1 MVICATSLENKG
13 KKMDDLNL
21 LFNIQLLNRWAISS
35 SQVNTRI
42 AKLKKLKLEILR
54 RREDI
59 KLAIYNDFKK
69 PYAESELT
77 EIHPVLDEINFAIK
91 NLKKWMKPK
100 RVSTPITLI
109 GSRSF
114 LTYEAKGVVL
124 ILAPWNYPFSLLLNP
139 MVAAI
144 ASGNCIMARPS
155 EKTPHTSLILKEIID
170 SQFHPNEVV
179 VVLGEIEVAEKLL
192 ELPFDHIFFTGS
204 TSVGKKV
211 MAAAAKNLTSV
222 TLELGGKSPV
232 IIDHEVDLELTVSRI
247 VWGKFINCGQTCVAP
262 DYVYIPEN
270 LKSQFLSL
278 LTKQIK
284 KNYGETSLDR
294 LKNTDFAR
302 IIDSGSFKRLN
313 EMIKSENNIINDNSF
328 ADQNYLP
335 PTIFEVTQD
344 SPIMKEEIFG
354 PILPVLTYQNIEE
367 VLETIRNGPKPLA
380 LYIFSKRKSFIKNIL
395 AKTTSGGAVVNH
407 VVLHLA
413 NPHLPFGGVGTSGL
427 GSYHG
432 HFGFKTFSHEKSLLI
447 QGRWSLI
454 GYYFPPYTSVLSKIA
469 FRLLRFFE

>member
-1 MVICATSLENKG
+1 MVICATSLENRG
-13 KKMDDLNL
+13 KNMDDLNL
-21 LFNIQLLNRWAISS
+21 LFNNQLLNRWTVSS
-35 SQVNTRI
+35 SQVNIRI
-42 AKLKKLKLEILR
+42 DKLKKLKSEILR
-54 RREDI
+54 RREEI
-59 KLAIYNDFKK
+59 KLAIFNDFKK

-109 GSRSF
+109 GSRSL

-124 ILAPWNYPFSLLLNP
+124 ILAPWNYPFSLLMNP
-139 MVAAI
+139 MIAAI
-144 ASGNCIMARPS
+144 ASGNCVMARPS
-155 EKTPHTSLILKEIID
+155 EKTPNTSLILKEIID

-204 TSVGKKV
+204 TSIGKKV

-232 IIDHEVDLELTVSRI
+232 IIDHDVDLELTVSRLA
-247 VWGKFINCGQTCVAP
+247 WGKFINCGQTCVAP

-270 LKSQFLSL
+270 LKTQFLSL

-313 EMIKSENNIINDNSF
+313 EMIKSENNLITDISF

-335 PTIFEVTQD
+335 PTVFEATQD

-354 PILPVLTYQNIEE
+354 PILPVLTYQNINE
-367 VLETIRNGPKPLA
+367 VIETIRKGPKPLA

-413 NPHLPFGGVGTSGL
+413 NPNLPFGGVGTSGL

-469 FRLLRFFE
+469 FRLLRLFE